1 MEVAYKATH
10 LYKLGDHKEQTARA
24 HLKSY
29 FFASFTYAWRKNKGP
44 CFQRKVLGSFFFSP
58 LTKGIFP
65 KMEGSAEQRS
75 KQRTCNSLCED
86 SHLGSEKA
94 NPLIATAQLL
104 LQVLWPHG
112 AGAWLSHGPGPGE
125 DRLPCDMAQ
134 GKESPRISKLPAPIS
149 RSNYDCLLQ
158 KGDLTHRG
166 FSRAISKGQQESG
179 AWPLRKS

>member
-1 MEVAYKATH
+1 MGSSQVLLFCF
-10 LYKLGDHKEQTARA
+10 LYLCLQEKQRAMFPKE
-24 HLKSY
+24 S
-29 FFASFTYAWRKNKGP
+29 SW
-44 CFQRKVLGSFFFSP
+44 VLFFSP

-94 NPLIATAQLL
+94 NPLLATAQLL

-125 DRLPCDMAQ
+125 DRLPCDTAQ

-179 AWPLRKS
+179 A